1 MKRIIFT
8 VTNDLNYDQRMHR
21 IAGSLS
27 EQGFTILLI
36 GRKMKTS
43 TPLVQRS
50 FSQKRLFCFFH
61 RGPLFYIEYNIRLFF
76 FLLFQQA
83 DIVCAIDLDTI
94 LPCYFSSIVKRQK
107 RVYDAHE
114 LFTEQFEIIR
124 RPLIQKIWRWIE
136 KFSVPRFEKGYT
148 VNQFISN
155 QLFQQ
160 YDVQYKVIRNLPTTY
175 PLEQRVNEGY
185 ILYQGSVNEGRC
197 FETLIPAMQ
206 HVHTKLIICGNG
218 NFYAEA
224 KQLIQTYGLESK
236 IEMKGYVSPES
247 LKDITQKAAI
257 GITLFDRKGLNQYQS
272 LSNRFFD
279 YMMAGIPQLCV
290 NYPEYQQL
298 NDQFGFA
305 HLISENDSQTIAQEL
320 NKLLADPVLYGELQQ
335 NAMNAR
341 SVLNWKAE
349 STELIRFYND
359 L

>member
-21 IAGSLS
+21 IASSLS
-27 EQGFTILLI
+27 EQGFRVLLV

-43 TPLVQRS
+43 ISIIQKP
-50 FSQKRLFCFFH
+50 FSQKRLFCFFQK
-61 RGPLFYIEYNIRLFF
+61 GPLFYIEYNIRLTL
-76 FLLFQQA
+76 FLLFHSA

-94 LPCYFSSIVKRQK
+94 LPCYFSSIVKGQK

-124 RPLIQKIWRWIE
+124 RPLIQKIWSWIE
-136 KFSVPRFEKGYT
+136 KFSIPQFKNGYT
-148 VNQFISN
+148 VNTFISN
-155 QLFQQ
+155 KLFQQ
-160 YDVQYKVIRNLPTTY
+160 YDVQYKVIRNLPQIY
-175 PLEQRVNEGY
+175 PLEKRINEGY
-185 ILYQGSVNEGRC
+185 ILYQGSVNEGRS

-206 HVHTKLIICGNG
+206 HVNAKLIICGNG
-218 NFYAEA
+218 NFYEQT
-224 KQLIQTYGLESK
+224 KLLIKTYGLENK
-236 IEMKGYVSPES
+236 IEMKGYLPPDA
-247 LKDITQKAAI
+247 LRLLTQKAAI
-257 GITLFDRKGLNQYQS
+257 GITLFDREGLNQYQS

-290 NYPEYQQL
+290 DYPAYRTL

-305 HLISENDSQTIAQEL
+305 QLVSDTTSQTIASGL
-320 NKLLADPVLYGELQQ
+320 NKLLADPVLYAELQQ
-335 NAMNAR
+335 NAIKAR

-349 STELIRFYND
+349 SAELIRFYND